1 MIKLIVSDMDGTF
14 LNNHQEISEY
24 NLNALKYAQS
34 KGVEFMIATGR
45 NHISIK
51 PLVEKYG
58 IHCSC
63 MLMNG
68 AEFRDSRDQVQKK
81 IPISYEKGKK
91 LLDLLESQGFY
102 PEIMDSDGFYTIY
115 GEEEAR
121 ISMLGRMRCLR
132 PDASETELEKL
143 MNESVFFNSMIRLK
157 SYEEL
162 QERGILFSKTIVF
175 NQDTAV
181 IADTK
186 KKVMELGGLAVT
198 SSYPTNV
205 EINDIHAQKG
215 IALSEYIAERG
226 IKKEEVM
233 VFGDGL
239 NDYSLFTEF
248 PNSFAPENAM
258 EEIRNIASEIIE
270 SNENNGVGK
279 TIIRYI

>member
-14 LNNHQEISEY
+14 LNNHQKISEY

-34 KGVEFMIATGR
+34 KNVEFMIATGR
-45 NHISIK
+45 NYISMK
-51 PLVEKYG
+51 PLLERYDIK
-58 IHCSC
+58 CSC

-68 AEFRDSRDQVQKK
+68 AEFRNREGKIQKK
-81 IPISYEKGKK
+81 IPISYEKGRE
-91 LLDLLESQGFY
+91 LLTLLENQGFY

-115 GEEEAR
+115 GEKEAE

-132 PDASETELEKL
+132 PDATEKELREL
-143 MNESVFFNSMIRLK
+143 MNRSIFLKSLVRLN

-162 QERGILFSKTIVF
+162 KERGILFSKTIVF
-175 NQDTAV
+175 SQDISKIEETREKV
-181 IADTK
+181 IQ
-186 KKVMELGGLAVT
+186 LGGLAVT

-215 IALSEYIAERG
+215 IALSEYIAEQG

-248 PNSFAPENAM
+248 PNSYAPENAM
-258 EEIRNIASEIIE
+258 EEIRNLASEIIE
-270 SNENNGVGK
+270 SNENDGVGK
-279 TIIRYI
+279 TIMKNI

>member
-81 IPISYEKGKK
+81 IPISYEKGKE
-91 LLDLLESQGFY
+91 LLDLLERQGFY

-132 PDASETELEKL
+132 PDASETELDKM
-143 MNESVFFNSMIRLK
+143 MNESEFYNSQIRLNT
-157 SYEEL
+157 Y
-162 QERGILFSKTIVF
+162 
-175 NQDTAV
+175 
-181 IADTK
+181 
-186 KKVMELGGLAVT
+186 
-198 SSYPTNV
+198 
-205 EINDIHAQKG
+205 
-215 IALSEYIAERG
+215 
-226 IKKEEVM
+226 
-233 VFGDGL
+233 
-239 NDYSLFTEF
+239 
-248 PNSFAPENAM
+248 
-258 EEIRNIASEIIE
+258 
-270 SNENNGVGK
+270 
-279 TIIRYI
+279 

>member
-14 LNNHQEISEY
+14 LNNRQKISEY
-24 NLNALKYAQS
+24 NLNAVKYAQS
-34 KGVEFMIATGR
+34 RHVEFMIATGR
-45 NHISIK
+45 NYISIK
-51 PLVEKYG
+51 PLMERYG
-58 IHCSC
+58 IQCSC

-68 AEFRDSRDQVQKK
+68 AEFRNSDNQIQKK
-81 IPISYEKGKK
+81 IPISYEKGRE
-91 LLDLLESQGFY
+91 LLSLLEKQGFY

-115 GEEEAR
+115 DTEKAE

-132 PDASETELEKL
+132 PDATEEELREL
-143 MNESVFFNSMIRLK
+143 MNRSIFYKSLIRLK

-162 QERGILFSKTIVF
+162 QEREILFSKTIVF
-175 NQDTAV
+175 SQDTD
-181 IADTK
+181 IIEDTR
-186 KKVMELGGLAVT
+186 KKVMQLGGLAVT

-215 IALSEYIAERG
+215 IALREYIEERG

-248 PNSFAPENAM
+248 PNSYAPENAM
-258 EEIRNIASEIIE
+258 EEIRNLASQIIE
-270 SNENNGVGK
+270 SNENDGVGK
-279 TIIRYI
+279 TIMKYI

>member
-14 LNNHQEISEY
+14 LNNRQKISEY
-24 NLNALKYAQS
+24 NLNAVKYAQS
-34 KGVEFMIATGR
+34 RHVEFMIATGR
-45 NHISIK
+45 NYISIK
-51 PLVEKYG
+51 PLMERYG
-58 IHCSC
+58 IKCSC

-68 AEFRDSRDQVQKK
+68 AEFRDSDNHIQKK
-81 IPISYEKGKK
+81 IPISYEKGRE
-91 LLDLLESQGFY
+91 LLSLLEKQGFY

-115 GEEEAR
+115 DTEKAE

-132 PDASETELEKL
+132 PDATEEELRKL
-143 MNESVFFNSMIRLK
+143 MNRSIFYKSLIRLK

-175 NQDTAV
+175 SQDTD
-181 IADTK
+181 IIEDTR
-186 KKVMELGGLAVT
+186 KKVMQLGGLAVT

-215 IALSEYIAERG
+215 IALREYIEERG

-248 PNSFAPENAM
+248 PNSYAPENAM
-258 EEIRNIASEIIE
+258 EEIRNLASEIIE
-270 SNENNGVGK
+270 SNENDGVGK
-279 TIIRYI
+279 TIMKYI